1 MVEAAGTGLV
11 EASVVEAE
19 FQDEPLDLLEQPV
32 GLQATGLASTS
43 EDLVFERA
51 MRLWKDQEQRLA
63 SKYFRVVEVSE
74 GAELE
79 VEIVETALD

>member
-1 MVEAAGTGLV
+1 M

-43 EDLVFERA
+43 EDLVFELA
-51 MRLWKDQEQRLA
+51 MRLWKGQERRLA
-63 SKYFRVVEVSE
+63 SKYFRVVEADLV
-74 GAELE
+74 G
-79 VEIVETALD
+79 

>member
-1 MVEAAGTGLV
+1 M
-11 EASVVEAE
+11 EAE

-43 EDLVFERA
+43 EDLVFELA

-63 SKYFRVVEVSE
+63 SKYFRVVEADLVDQLKVSE

-79 VEIVETALD
+79 VEIVEAALD